1 MQHKDE
7 TITADMVNREE
18 LALQLEKELKP
29 LLNVPGGT
37 NALGMYML
45 AMKIVKGK

>member
-1 MQHKDE
+1 MSHKDK
-7 TITADMVNREE
+7 TITAGMVDREE

-29 LLNVPGGT
+29 LLNVPGGV

-45 AMKIVKGK
+45 VMKIVKDK